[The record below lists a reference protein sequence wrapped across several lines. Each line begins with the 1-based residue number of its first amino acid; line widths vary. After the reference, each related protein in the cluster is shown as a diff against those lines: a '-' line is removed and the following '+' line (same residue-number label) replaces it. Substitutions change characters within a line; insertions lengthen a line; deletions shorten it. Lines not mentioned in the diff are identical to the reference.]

1 MTKALK
7 DAIAEVATLPP
18 AAQDRIGQEL
28 LAHVR
33 KLRALRTDLEQ
44 GIRSLDAGAG
54 RPVDVTQMIE
64 RGHRGRGG
72 E

>member
-44 GIRSLDAGAG
+44 VIRSLAPSTLP
-54 RPVDVTQMIE
+54 R
-64 RGHRGRGG
+64 
-72 E
+72 